1 MQLKNLVLA
10 AAVVAVLAGCSDGD
24 RNSLV
29 IEGDT
34 INEPPPSGG
43 NPPPGNTVSTC
54 PDFATARPIDADGNN
69 VCQLPQT
76 ISTSTILTADTV
88 WYLADRV
95 TVGNGNNMLAD
106 RTAADQPWR
115 LDNGLDLQN
124 VTLTI
129 EAGTQIK
136 ARMGTFANLIIT
148 RGSRIM
154 AEGTAA
160 APIVFSSED
169 DNFDGNGEWGGLI
182 IHGLAQHNTCPTD
195 QLLACNVDS
204 EGESGF
210 AGGYNNADNSGVLR
224 YVVVAESGY
233 EFAPGNEINGISFVG
248 VGSGTVVD
256 YVQVHGGSDDGIEMY
271 GGTVNMKHLVLT
283 NNLDDTIDWD
293 EGYQGNIQYAI
304 VRQGTTADGN
314 VVEADTDGNTASP
327 MRSKPT
333 LANFTFLANSADNTA
348 LNLKARTGGFFHNGI
363 ITLLPGS
370 AVTSC
375 VEVTGGSTLANRN
388 LSLVLDNVIVNCGTF
403 GDDTLSQATVF
414 AVDPALAANYT
425 TAVTQARLSAN
436 YDFNAFKTAHN
447 SQPAV
452 TAEHQSVAD
461 TAFFEANNYLGAV
474 NPDGSN
480 LWFQGWTIEGS
491 L

>member
-1 MQLKNLVLA
+1 MRSNKLVLVA
-10 AAVVAVLAGCSDGD
+10 AAVASALGLSACSDGD
-24 RNSLV
+24 RSSLT

-34 INEPPPSGG
+34 INEVPSGG
-43 NPPPGNTVSTC
+43 TPPPGNGVSTC
-54 PDFATARPIDADGNN
+54 PSFATARPQTSTGTN
-69 VCQLPQT
+69 VCQLPST
-76 ISTSTILTADTV
+76 ISTSTILTADTI

-95 TVGNGNNMLAD
+95 TVGNGNGEMSATPGTL
-106 RTAADQPWR
+106 
-115 LDNGLDLQN
+115 LNGLAVQN

-136 ARMGTFANLIIT
+136 AQVGTFANIIIT
-148 RGSRIM
+148 RGSKIM
-154 AEGTAA
+154 AEGTAD

-169 DNFDGNGEWGGLI
+169 DNYDGTGEWGGLI
-182 IHGLAQHNTCPTD
+182 LHGYAQHNNMTCNTVPTD
-195 QLLACNVDS
+195 GCNVDS

-210 AGGYNNADNSGVLR
+210 AGGTNNADSSGVLK
-224 YVVVAESGY
+224 YVVVAEGGY

-256 YVQVHGGSDDGIEMY
+256 YIQVHNGSDDGIEMY

-293 EGYQGNIQYAI
+293 EGYQGNIQYVI

-314 VVEADTDGNTASP
+314 VVEADTDGNTGST

-375 VEVTGGSTLANRN
+375 LEVTGSTTQANRN

-425 TAVTQARLSAN
+425 TAVTQARLGAN

-447 SQPAV
+447 GQPAV
-452 TAEHQSVAD
+452 TPEHQSVAD
-461 TAFFEANNYLGAV
+461 ATFLEANDYLGAV
-474 NPDGSN
+474 DPDGSN
-480 LWFQGWTIEGS
+480 LWYQGWIVEGS

>member
-24 RNSLV
+24 RSSLV

-34 INEPPPSGG
+34 INEGDGGTTPPP
-43 NPPPGNTVSTC
+43 NNTVSTC
-54 PDFATARPIDADGNN
+54 PDFATARPIDAAGNN

-95 TVGNGNNMLAD
+95 TVGNGNGTILANG
-106 RTAADQPWR
+106 Q
-115 LDNGLDLQN
+115 LDNGVALQN

-136 ARMGTFANLIIT
+136 ARVGTFANLIIT

-182 IHGLAQHNTCPTD
+182 LHGYAQHNTCGTD
-195 QLLACNVDS
+195 NTVACNVDS

-314 VVEADTDGNTASP
+314 VVEADTDGNTGSL
-327 MRSKPT
+327 MLSKPT

-375 VEVTGGSTLANRN
+375 VEVTSSSTQANRN
-388 LSLVLDNVIVNCGTF
+388 QSLVLDNVIVNCGTF

-414 AVDPALAANYT
+414 AVDPALAADYT
-425 TAVTQARLSAN
+425 TAVAQARLSAN

-447 SQPAV
+447 AGVP
-452 TAEHQSVAD
+452 AEHQSLAD
-461 TAFFEANNYLGAV
+461 TTFLEANNYLGAV

-480 LWFQGWTIEGS
+480 LWYQGWTVEGS